1 MSNGCGCEKG
11 LLKCVKPPYAS
22 FFFTA
27 CLCHD
32 DDYDKG
38 GDSKQRKQAD
48 KDLYWRMVE
57 LVKKRGAS
65 FSPLKATWMIVTAL
79 MYYFSVRLFGWLY
92 FNKNK

>member
-1 MSNGCGCEKG
+1 MGNGCGCEKG
-11 LLKCVKPPYAS
+11 LLKYVKPPYAR
-22 FFFTA
+22 FFYTA

-57 LVKKRGAS
+57 LVKKRGTA

-92 FNKNK
+92 FNKNQ